1 MSDFILE
8 LLSEEIPS
16 RMQKQASEYLLREF
30 RQQTEG
36 AGLEVGQIQSFY
48 STRRLTLIVT
58 NMKSQ
63 TSEMAVEKLGPR
75 IDSPDDAIN
84 GFLRSNN
91 IKSIDDCDI
100 LDDKK
105 GKRYRYIETVPA
117 KTAITI
123 LPPIIEEIIR
133 KFSWPKSMRW
143 GNGNSRWV
151 RPLRNIMAIISENNS
166 VNKLKINV
174 EGLLANDY
182 TFGHR
187 FLKNQK
193 IYIKGVSD
201 YFEAL
206 INNLV
211 IADQGQRRELI
222 LEQISKIEKKF
233 DISVIKDEKLLEE
246 VSGLVEWP
254 IALCAEFDEKFL
266 NLPDEVLQT
275 SMRSHQKYFSV
286 AEKKTKNL
294 TNKFILIS
302 NIQTSDEGNSVI
314 LGNQRVLSA
323 RLYDAKYF
331 WDRDIDQPLIDNLR
345 LLNSVTYHQ
354 KLGSLGAKVE
364 RIELIALELDQTLG
378 LNLENI
384 PTATKLIKNDLL
396 SEMVGE
402 FPDLQGIMGSY
413 YAERQGYDEDICD
426 AIKNHYM
433 PVTPRDE
440 TPKKALSFCLSVADK
455 IDTLVGFWSIGE
467 TPTGSK
473 DPYALRRAGN
483 GLIRN
488 IIENKLDFDF
498 AHFIEKILQKSDLLK
513 KQQHSSVREGLINFM
528 NERFRSYILDN
539 KYDVRISDAIFRDDD
554 FVNYYM
560 TLSRIQLLSQFIK
573 TDNGLSLLKALKRIN
588 NILDPSL
595 SNNTFGQIDKKI
607 FTSDVENNLYTVIE
621 KLGKKKSKSND
632 ITEIKKYLVDVSIL
646 ADPINDFFENIIVN
660 DEDKNIRTN
669 RFFLLNSVIDLT
681 SNIFDIS
688 KIEL

>member
-63 TSEMAVEKLGPR
+63 TAAMTVEKLGPR
-75 IDSPDDAIN
+75 IDSPDNAIN

-105 GKRYRYIETVPA
+105 GKRYGYIETVPA

-151 RPLRNIMAIISENNS
+151 RPLRNIMAIIYENNT

-345 LLNSVTYHQ
+345 LLDSVTYHQ
-354 KLGSLGAKVE
+354 KLGSLGSKVE

-384 PTATKLIKNDLL
+384 PTAAKLIKNDLL

-413 YAERQGYDEDICD
+413 YAERQGYDEDVCD

-513 KQQHSSVREGLINFM
+513 KQQHSSVREGLVNFM

-539 KYDVRISDAIFRDDD
+539 KYDVRICDAISRDDD

-595 SNNTFGQIDKKI
+595 SNNTFGEIDKKI
-607 FTSDVENNLYTVIE
+607 FTSDVENNLYTGIE
-621 KLGKKKSKSND
+621 KLRKKKSKSND
-632 ITEIKKYLVDVSIL
+632 ITEIKKYLSDVSIL

>member
-30 RQQTEG
+30 KQQTED
-36 AGLEVGQIQSFY
+36 AGLEFGQIQSFY
-48 STRRLTLIVT
+48 SMRRLTLIVT

-63 TSEMAVEKLGPR
+63 TAEMKVEKLGPR
-75 IDSPDDAIN
+75 IDSPDNAIN

-123 LPPIIEEIIR
+123 LPTIIEEIIH

-143 GNGNSRWV
+143 GNGTSRWV
-151 RPLRNIMAIISENNS
+151 RPLRNIMAIIYENNS
-166 VNKLKINV
+166 VNKLKINI
-174 EGLLANDY
+174 EGLFANDF

-193 IYIKGVSD
+193 IYVKGVSD
-201 YFEAL
+201 YFETL
-206 INNLV
+206 TSHLV
-211 IADQGQRRELI
+211 IANQEQRRELI
-222 LEQISKIEKKF
+222 LEQISKIEKKY

-302 NIQTSDEGNSVI
+302 NIQTPDKGNSVV

-354 KLGSLGAKVE
+354 KLGSLGSKVE

-378 LNLENI
+378 LSLENI
-384 PTATKLIKNDLL
+384 PIAAKLIKNDLL

-413 YAERQGYDEDICD
+413 YAELQGYDEDVCD

-488 IIENKLDFDF
+488 IIENELDFDF
-498 AHFIEKILQKSDLLK
+498 ADFIEKILRKSDLLK
-513 KQQHSSVREGLINFM
+513 KQQHKSVREGLINFM
-528 NERFRSYILDN
+528 NERFQSYILDN
-539 KYDVRISDAIFRDDD
+539 KYDVRICDAIFCDDD

-560 TLSRIQLLSQFIK
+560 SLSRIQLLSQFIK
-573 TDNGLSLLKALKRIN
+573 KDSGLSLLKAMKRIN
-588 NILDPSL
+588 NILDQSL
-595 SNNTFGQIDKKI
+595 SQNTFGQIDKKI
-607 FTSDVENNLYTVIE
+607 FTSDVENNLYTGIE
-621 KLGKKKSKSND
+621 KLRKKKPKSND
-632 ITEIKKYLVDVSIL
+632 ITEIKKYLSDLSIL
-646 ADPINDFFENIIVN
+646 AEPINDFFENIIVN
-660 DEDKNIRTN
+660 DEDKNIRAN
-669 RFFLLNSVIDLT
+669 RFFLLSSVIDLT

>member
-16 RMQKQASEYLLREF
+16 RMQKQASEYLLKEF

-63 TSEMAVEKLGPR
+63 TAKMTVEKLGPR

-105 GKRYRYIETVPA
+105 GKRYGYIETVPA

-151 RPLRNIMAIISENNS
+151 RPLRNIMAIIYENNT

-206 INNLV
+206 TNHLV

-254 IALCAEFDEKFL
+254 VALCAEFDEKFL

-413 YAERQGYDEDICD
+413 YAERQGYDEDVCD

-513 KQQHSSVREGLINFM
+513 KQQHSSVREGLVNFM
-528 NERFRSYILDN
+528 NERFRGYILDN
-539 KYDVRISDAIFRDDD
+539 KYDVRICDAISRDDD

-595 SNNTFGQIDKKI
+595 SNNTFGEIDKKI
-607 FTSDVENNLYTVIE
+607 FTSDVENNLYTGIE
-621 KLGKKKSKSND
+621 KLRKKKSKSND
-632 ITEIKKYLVDVSIL
+632 ITEIKKYLSDVSIL
-646 ADPINDFFENIIVN
+646 ADPINDFFEQIIVN

>member
-63 TSEMAVEKLGPR
+63 TAKMTVEKLGPR

-117 KTAITI
+117 KMAITI

-151 RPLRNIMAIISENNS
+151 RPLRNIMAIIYDNKS
-166 VNKLKINV
+166 VNKLKINI

-206 INNLV
+206 TNHLV

-254 IALCAEFDEKFL
+254 VALCAEFDEKFL

-440 TPKKALSFCLSVADK
+440 TPKKSLSFCLSVADK

-498 AHFIEKILQKSDLLK
+498 AHFIEKILHKSDLLK

-539 KYDVRISDAIFRDDD
+539 KYDVRICDAIFRDDD

-573 TDNGLSLLKALKRIN
+573 TDKGLSLLKALKRIN

-607 FTSDVENNLYTVIE
+607 FTSDVENNLYTGIE
-621 KLGKKKSKSND
+621 KLRKKKSKSND
-632 ITEIKKYLVDVSIL
+632 ITEIKKYLSDVSIL
-646 ADPINDFFENIIVN
+646 ADPINDFFEQIIVN
-660 DEDKNIRTN
+660 HEDKNIRTN

>member
-16 RMQKQASEYLLREF
+16 RMQKQACEYLHKEF
-30 RQQTEG
+30 KQKIEDV
-36 AGLEVGQIQSFY
+36 GLECGQIQSFY
-48 STRRLTLIVT
+48 SMRRLTVIVT
-58 NMKSQ
+58 NMKSH
-63 TSEMAVEKLGPR
+63 TAEMTVEKLGPR
-75 IDSPDDAIN
+75 IDSPDNAIN

-91 IKSIDDCDI
+91 IKSIDDCDM

-105 GKRYRYIETVPA
+105 GKRYRYIKTVPA

-123 LPPIIEEIIR
+123 LAPIVEEIIH

-143 GNGNSRWV
+143 GNGTSRWV
-151 RPLRNIMAIISENNS
+151 RPLRNIMAIICENNS
-166 VNKLKINV
+166 VNNLKINV

-187 FLKNQK
+187 TLRNQK
-193 IYIKGVSD
+193 IYIKGISD
-201 YFEAL
+201 YFKSL
-206 INNLV
+206 KNHLV
-211 IADQGQRRELI
+211 IVDQGERRELI
-222 LEQISKIEKKF
+222 LEQISKIEKKY
-233 DISVIKDEKLLEE
+233 DVSVIKDEELLEE

-254 IALCAEFDEKFL
+254 IALCAEFDVKFL

-275 SMRSHQKYFSV
+275 SMRSHQKYFSI

-302 NIQTSDEGNSVI
+302 NIQTPDEGSSVI
-314 LGNQRVLSA
+314 SGNQRVLSA

-331 WDRDIDQPLIDNLR
+331 WDRDLNRPLIDNLQ
-345 LLNSVTYHQ
+345 LLNNVTYHK
-354 KLGSLGAKVE
+354 KLGSLGSKVE

-378 LNLENI
+378 LNLKNI
-384 PTATKLIKNDLL
+384 PIASKLIKNDLL

-413 YAERQGYDEDICD
+413 YAERQGYDAEVCD

-440 TPKKALSFCLSVADK
+440 TPKTALSYCLSVADK

-488 IIENKLDFDF
+488 IIENELEFNF
-498 AHFIEKILQKSDLLK
+498 ANLIEKILQKSELLK
-513 KQQHSSVREGLINFM
+513 KQQHSSVKEGLINFM

-539 KYDVRISDAIFRDDD
+539 KYDVRICDAIIQDDN
-554 FVNYYM
+554 FVNYYV
-560 TLSRIQLLSQFIK
+560 TLSHIQLLSQFLK
-573 TDNGLSLLKALKRIN
+573 TDNGISLLKALKRIN
-588 NILDPSL
+588 NILESSL
-595 SNNTFGQIDKKI
+595 PKDTFGQIDEKI
-607 FTSDVENNLYTVIE
+607 FTSVAENNLYTGVE
-621 KLGKKKSKSND
+621 KLRKKKSKSND
-632 ITEIKKYLVDVSIL
+632 IKEIKKYLSDVSML
-646 ADPINDFFENIIVN
+646 AEPINNFFENIIVN
-660 DEDKNIRTN
+660 DEDKNMRTN

>member
-63 TSEMAVEKLGPR
+63 TAKMTVEKLGPR

-151 RPLRNIMAIISENNS
+151 RPLRNIMAIIYENNS

-206 INNLV
+206 TNHLV

-254 IALCAEFDEKFL
+254 VALCAEFDEKFL

-286 AEKKTKNL
+286 AEKKTKSL

-440 TPKKALSFCLSVADK
+440 TPKKSLSFCLSVADK

-498 AHFIEKILQKSDLLK
+498 AHFIEKILHKSDLLK

-539 KYDVRISDAIFRDDD
+539 KYDVRICDAIFRDDV
-554 FVNYYM
+554 VNYYM

-573 TDNGLSLLKALKRIN
+573 TDKGLSLLKALKRIN

-607 FTSDVENNLYTVIE
+607 FTSDVENNLYTGIE
-621 KLGKKKSKSND
+621 KLRKKKSKSND
-632 ITEIKKYLVDVSIL
+632 ITEIKKYLSDVSIL
-646 ADPINDFFENIIVN
+646 ADPINDFFEQIIVN

-669 RFFLLNSVIDLT
+669 RFFLLNSVIDLI

>member
-58 NMKSQ
+58 NMKSH
-63 TSEMAVEKLGPR
+63 TAEMTVEKLGPR
-75 IDSPDDAIN
+75 IDSPNDAIN

-105 GKRYRYIETVPA
+105 GKRYKYIETVPA

-123 LPPIIEEIIR
+123 LPPIIEDIIR

-151 RPLRNIMAIISENNS
+151 RPLRNIMAIIYENNS

-187 FLKNQK
+187 FLKNKK
-193 IYIKGVSD
+193 IYIKEVSD

-206 INNLV
+206 TNHLV
-211 IADQGQRRELI
+211 IADQGRRRELI

-286 AEKKTKNL
+286 TEKKTKNL

-331 WDRDIDQPLIDNLR
+331 WDRDIDQPLMDNLR

-354 KLGSLGAKVE
+354 KLGSLGSKVE

-384 PTATKLIKNDLL
+384 PTAAKLIKNDLL

-413 YAERQGYDEDICD
+413 YAERQGYDEDVCD

-513 KQQHSSVREGLINFM
+513 KQQLSSVSEGLINFM

-539 KYDVRISDAIFRDDD
+539 KYDIRICDAIFHDDD

-595 SNNTFGQIDKKI
+595 SKNTFGQIDRKI
-607 FTSDVENNLYTVIE
+607 FTSDVENNLYTGIE
-621 KLGKKKSKSND
+621 KLRKKKSKSND
-632 ITEIKKYLVDVSIL
+632 ITEIKKYLSDVSIL
-646 ADPINDFFENIIVN
+646 ADPINDFFDNIIVN

-681 SNIFDIS
+681 SNIFDIG

>member
-63 TSEMAVEKLGPR
+63 TAAMTVEKLGPR
-75 IDSPDDAIN
+75 IDSPDNAIN

-105 GKRYRYIETVPA
+105 GKRYGYIETVPA

-151 RPLRNIMAIISENNS
+151 RPLRNIMAIIYENNT

-206 INNLV
+206 TNHLV
-211 IADQGQRRELI
+211 IADQRQRRELI

-345 LLNSVTYHQ
+345 LLDSVTYHQ
-354 KLGSLGAKVE
+354 KLGSLGSKVE
-364 RIELIALELDQTLG
+364 RIEHIALELDQTLG

-384 PTATKLIKNDLL
+384 PTAAKLIKNDLL

-413 YAERQGYDEDICD
+413 YAERQGYDEDVCD

-595 SNNTFGQIDKKI
+595 SNNTFGEIDKKI
-607 FTSDVENNLYTVIE
+607 FTSDVENNLYTGIE
-621 KLGKKKSKSND
+621 KLRKKKSKSND
-632 ITEIKKYLVDVSIL
+632 ITEIKKYLSDVSIL

>member
-63 TSEMAVEKLGPR
+63 TAKMTVEKLGPR

-151 RPLRNIMAIISENNS
+151 RPLRNIMAIIYDNKS
-166 VNKLKINV
+166 VNKLKINI

-206 INNLV
+206 TNHLV

-254 IALCAEFDEKFL
+254 VALCAEFDEKFL

-378 LNLENI
+378 LNLANI

-440 TPKKALSFCLSVADK
+440 TPKKSLSFCLSVADK

-488 IIENKLDFDF
+488 IIENELDFDF

-573 TDNGLSLLKALKRIN
+573 TDKGLSLLKALKRIN

-595 SNNTFGQIDKKI
+595 PNNTFGQIDQKI
-607 FTSDVENNLYTVIE
+607 FTSDAENNLYTVIE

>member
-16 RMQKQASEYLLREF
+16 RMQKQASEYLHREF
-30 RQQTEG
+30 KQQTED
-36 AGLEVGQIQSFY
+36 AGLEFGQIQSFY
-48 STRRLTLIVT
+48 SMRRLTLIVT

-63 TSEMAVEKLGPR
+63 TAEMTVEKLGPR
-75 IDSPDDAIN
+75 VDSPDNAIN

-105 GKRYRYIETVPA
+105 GKRYRYIEIVPA

-123 LPPIIEEIIR
+123 LPQIIEEIIR

-151 RPLRNIMAIISENNS
+151 RPLRNIMAIIYEDNS
-166 VNKLKINV
+166 VNKLKINI
-174 EGLLANDY
+174 EGLLANDF

-193 IYIKGVSD
+193 IHIKGVSD

-206 INNLV
+206 TNHLV

-233 DISVIKDEKLLEE
+233 DISVVKDEKLLEE

-254 IALCAEFDEKFL
+254 IALYAEFDKKFL

-286 AEKKTKNL
+286 IEKKTKNL

-302 NIQTSDEGNSVI
+302 NIQIPDEGNSVI

-331 WDRDIDQPLIDNLR
+331 WDRDIDKPLIDNLR

-354 KLGSLGAKVE
+354 KLGSLGLKVE
-364 RIELIALELDQTLG
+364 RIELIALELERTLG

-384 PTATKLIKNDLL
+384 PIAAKLIKNDLL

-413 YAERQGYDEDICD
+413 YAELQGYDEDVCD

-455 IDTLVGFWSIGE
+455 IDTLVSFWSIGE

-488 IIENKLDFDF
+488 IIENELDFDF
-498 AHFIEKILQKSDLLK
+498 ANFIEKILQNSDLLK
-513 KQQHSSVREGLINFM
+513 KQEHKSVRDELINFM

-539 KYDVRISDAIFRDDD
+539 KYNVRICDAIFHDDD
-554 FVNYYM
+554 CVNYYM
-560 TLSRIQLLSQFIK
+560 TLSRIQLFSQFIK

-595 SNNTFGQIDKKI
+595 SKNTFGQIDKKI
-607 FTSDVENNLYTVIE
+607 FTSDVENNLYTGVE
-621 KLGKKKSKSND
+621 KLRKKKSKSND
-632 ITEIKKYLVDVSIL
+632 IKEIRKYLNDVSIL
-646 ADPINDFFENIIVN
+646 AEPINDFFENIIVN
-660 DEDKNIRTN
+660 DEDKNIRAN

>member
-30 RQQTEG
+30 KQQTED
-36 AGLEVGQIQSFY
+36 AGLEFGQIQSFY
-48 STRRLTLIVT
+48 SMRRLTLIVT

-63 TSEMAVEKLGPR
+63 TAEMKVEKLGPR
-75 IDSPDDAIN
+75 IDSPDNAIN

-123 LPPIIEEIIR
+123 LPTIIEEIIH

-143 GNGNSRWV
+143 GNGTSRWV
-151 RPLRNIMAIISENNS
+151 RPLRNIMAIIYENNS
-166 VNKLKINV
+166 VNKLKINI
-174 EGLLANDY
+174 EGLFANDF

-193 IYIKGVSD
+193 IYVKGVSD
-201 YFEAL
+201 YFETL
-206 INNLV
+206 TSHLV
-211 IADQGQRRELI
+211 IANQEQRRELI
-222 LEQISKIEKKF
+222 LEQISKIEKKY

-286 AEKKTKNL
+286 TEKKTKNL

-302 NIQTSDEGNSVI
+302 NIQTLDKGNSVV

-354 KLGSLGAKVE
+354 KLGSLGSKVE

-378 LNLENI
+378 LSLENI
-384 PTATKLIKNDLL
+384 PIAAKLIKNDLL

-413 YAERQGYDEDICD
+413 YAELQGYDEDVCD

-488 IIENKLDFDF
+488 IIENELDFDF
-498 AHFIEKILQKSDLLK
+498 ADFIEKILRKSDLLK
-513 KQQHSSVREGLINFM
+513 KQQHKSVREGLINFM
-528 NERFRSYILDN
+528 NERFQSYILDN
-539 KYDVRISDAIFRDDD
+539 KYDVRICDAIFCDDD

-560 TLSRIQLLSQFIK
+560 SLSRIQLLSQFIK
-573 TDNGLSLLKALKRIN
+573 KDSGLSLLKAMKRIN
-588 NILDPSL
+588 NILDQSL
-595 SNNTFGQIDKKI
+595 SQNTFGQIDKKI
-607 FTSDVENNLYTVIE
+607 FTSDVENNLYTGIE
-621 KLGKKKSKSND
+621 KLRKKKPKSND
-632 ITEIKKYLVDVSIL
+632 ITEIKKYLSDLSIL
-646 ADPINDFFENIIVN
+646 AEPINDFFENIIVN
-660 DEDKNIRTN
+660 DEDKNIRAN
-669 RFFLLNSVIDLT
+669 RFFLLSSVIDLT

>member
-30 RQQTEG
+30 KQQTED
-36 AGLEVGQIQSFY
+36 AGLEFGQIQSFY
-48 STRRLTLIVT
+48 SMRRLTLIVT

-63 TSEMAVEKLGPR
+63 TAEMKVEKLGPR
-75 IDSPDDAIN
+75 IDSPDNAIN

-105 GKRYRYIETVPA
+105 VKRYRYIETVPA

-123 LPPIIEEIIR
+123 LPSIIEEIIH

-143 GNGNSRWV
+143 GNGTSRWV
-151 RPLRNIMAIISENNS
+151 RPLRNIMAIIYENNS
-166 VNKLKINV
+166 VNKLEINI
-174 EGLLANDY
+174 EGLFANDF

-193 IYIKGVSD
+193 INVKGVSD
-201 YFEAL
+201 YFETL
-206 INNLV
+206 TNHLV
-211 IADQGQRRELI
+211 IANQEQRRELI
-222 LEQISKIEKKF
+222 LEQISKIEKKY
-233 DISVIKDEKLLEE
+233 DISVIKDEKLLDE

-286 AEKKTKNL
+286 TEKKTKNL

-302 NIQTSDEGNSVI
+302 NIQTPDEGNSVI

-354 KLGSLGAKVE
+354 KLGSLGSKVE

-378 LNLENI
+378 LSLENI
-384 PTATKLIKNDLL
+384 PIAAKLIKNDLL

-413 YAERQGYDEDICD
+413 YAELQGYDEDVCD

-488 IIENKLDFDF
+488 IIENELDFDF
-498 AHFIEKILQKSDLLK
+498 ADFIEKILQKSDLLK

-528 NERFRSYILDN
+528 NERFQSYILDN
-539 KYDVRISDAIFRDDD
+539 KYDVRICDAIFCDDD

-560 TLSRIQLLSQFIK
+560 SLSRIQLLSQFIK
-573 TDNGLSLLKALKRIN
+573 KDNGLSLLKAMKRIN
-588 NILDPSL
+588 NILDQSL
-595 SNNTFGQIDKKI
+595 SQNTFGQIDKKI
-607 FTSDVENNLYTVIE
+607 FTSDVENNLYTGIE
-621 KLGKKKSKSND
+621 KLRKKKLKSND
-632 ITEIKKYLVDVSIL
+632 ITEIKKYLSDVSIL
-646 ADPINDFFENIIVN
+646 AEPINDFFENIIVN
-660 DEDKNIRTN
+660 DEDKNIRAN
-669 RFFLLNSVIDLT
+669 RFFLLSSVIDLT

>member
-48 STRRLTLIVT
+48 STRRLTLIAT

-63 TSEMAVEKLGPR
+63 TAKMTVEKLGPR

-151 RPLRNIMAIISENNS
+151 RPLRNIMAIIYDNKS
-166 VNKLKINV
+166 VNKLKINI

-206 INNLV
+206 TNHLV

-254 IALCAEFDEKFL
+254 VALCAEFDEKFL

-302 NIQTSDEGNSVI
+302 NIQTSDEGNSII

-354 KLGSLGAKVE
+354 KLGSLGSKVE
-364 RIELIALELDQTLG
+364 RIELIALELDQALG

-384 PTATKLIKNDLL
+384 PTAAKLIKNDLL

-440 TPKKALSFCLSVADK
+440 TPKKSLSFCLSVADK

-498 AHFIEKILQKSDLLK
+498 AHFIEKILHKSDLIK

-539 KYDVRISDAIFRDDD
+539 KYDVRICDAIFRDDD

-573 TDNGLSLLKALKRIN
+573 TDKGLSLLKALKRIN

-595 SNNTFGQIDKKI
+595 PNNTFGQIDQKI
-607 FTSDVENNLYTVIE
+607 FTSDVENNLYTGIE
-621 KLGKKKSKSND
+621 KLRKKKSKSND
-632 ITEIKKYLVDVSIL
+632 ITEIKKYLSDVSIL
-646 ADPINDFFENIIVN
+646 ADPINDFFEQIIVN

-669 RFFLLNSVIDLT
+669 RFFLLNSVIDLI

>member
-63 TSEMAVEKLGPR
+63 PAETTVEKLGPR

-151 RPLRNIMAIISENNS
+151 RPLRNIMAIIYENNS

-206 INNLV
+206 TNHLV

-266 NLPDEVLQT
+266 SLPDEVLQT

-286 AEKKTKNL
+286 TEKKTKNL

-354 KLGSLGAKVE
+354 KLGSLGSKVE

-384 PTATKLIKNDLL
+384 PTAAKLIKNDLL

-413 YAERQGYDEDICD
+413 YAERQGYDEDVCD

-498 AHFIEKILQKSDLLK
+498 AHFIEKILHKSDLLK

-539 KYDVRISDAIFRDDD
+539 KYDVRICDAIFRDDV
-554 FVNYYM
+554 VNYYM

-573 TDNGLSLLKALKRIN
+573 TDKGLSLLKALKRIN

-607 FTSDVENNLYTVIE
+607 FTSDVENNLYTGIE
-621 KLGKKKSKSND
+621 KLRKKKSKSND
-632 ITEIKKYLVDVSIL
+632 ITEIKKYLSDVSIL
-646 ADPINDFFENIIVN
+646 ADPINDFFEQIIVN

>member
-30 RQQTEG
+30 KQQTED
-36 AGLEVGQIQSFY
+36 AGLEFGQIQSFY
-48 STRRLTLIVT
+48 SMRRLTLIVT

-63 TSEMAVEKLGPR
+63 TAEMKVEKLGPR
-75 IDSPDDAIN
+75 IDSPDNAIN

-123 LPPIIEEIIR
+123 LPTIIEEIIH

-143 GNGNSRWV
+143 GNGTSRWV
-151 RPLRNIMAIISENNS
+151 RPLRNIMAIIYENNS
-166 VNKLKINV
+166 VNKLKINI
-174 EGLLANDY
+174 EGLFANDF

-193 IYIKGVSD
+193 IYVKGVSD
-201 YFEAL
+201 YFETL
-206 INNLV
+206 TSHLV
-211 IADQGQRRELI
+211 IANQEQRRELI
-222 LEQISKIEKKF
+222 LEQISKIEKKY

-286 AEKKTKNL
+286 TEKKTKNL

-302 NIQTSDEGNSVI
+302 NIQTPDKGNSVV

-354 KLGSLGAKVE
+354 KLGSLGSKVE

-378 LNLENI
+378 LSLENI
-384 PTATKLIKNDLL
+384 PIAAKLIKNDLL

-413 YAERQGYDEDICD
+413 YAELQGYDEDVCD

-488 IIENKLDFDF
+488 IIENELDFDF
-498 AHFIEKILQKSDLLK
+498 ADFIEKILRKSDLLK
-513 KQQHSSVREGLINFM
+513 KQQHKSVREGLINFM
-528 NERFRSYILDN
+528 NERFQSYILDN
-539 KYDVRISDAIFRDDD
+539 KYDVRICDAIFCDDD

-560 TLSRIQLLSQFIK
+560 SLSRIQLLSQFIK
-573 TDNGLSLLKALKRIN
+573 KDSGLSLLKAMKRIN
-588 NILDPSL
+588 NILDQSL
-595 SNNTFGQIDKKI
+595 SQNTFGQIDKKI
-607 FTSDVENNLYTVIE
+607 FTSDVENNLYTGIE
-621 KLGKKKSKSND
+621 KLRKKKPKSND
-632 ITEIKKYLVDVSIL
+632 ITEIKKYLSDVSIL
-646 ADPINDFFENIIVN
+646 AEPINDFFENIIVN
-660 DEDKNIRTN
+660 DEDKNIRAN
-669 RFFLLNSVIDLT
+669 RFFLLSSVIDLT

>member
-30 RQQTEG
+30 RQHVEG

-63 TSEMAVEKLGPR
+63 TAEMAVEKLGPR

-151 RPLRNIMAIISENNS
+151 RPLRNIMAIIYENNS

-206 INNLV
+206 TNHLV

-266 NLPDEVLQT
+266 SLPDEVLQT

-286 AEKKTKNL
+286 TEKKTKNL

-354 KLGSLGAKVE
+354 KLGSLGSKVE

-384 PTATKLIKNDLL
+384 PTAAKLIKNDLL

-413 YAERQGYDEDICD
+413 YAERQGYDEDVCD

-539 KYDVRISDAIFRDDD
+539 KYDVRICDAIFRDDD
-554 FVNYYM
+554 FVNYYV

-595 SNNTFGQIDKKI
+595 PSNTFGEIDKKI
-607 FTSDVENNLYTVIE
+607 FTSDVENNLYTGIE
-621 KLGKKKSKSND
+621 KLRKKNSKSND
-632 ITEIKKYLVDVSIL
+632 ITEIKKYLSDVSIL

>member
-16 RMQKQASEYLLREF
+16 RMQKQASEYLHREF
-30 RQQTEG
+30 KKQTED
-36 AGLEVGQIQSFY
+36 AGLEFGQIQSFY
-48 STRRLTLIVT
+48 SMRRLTLIVT

-63 TSEMAVEKLGPR
+63 TAEMTVEKLGPR
-75 IDSPDDAIN
+75 IDSPDNAIN

-91 IKSIDDCDI
+91 IKSTDDCDI

-105 GKRYRYIETVPA
+105 GKRYRYIEVVPA
-117 KTAITI
+117 KKAITI
-123 LPPIIEEIIR
+123 LPTIIEEIIH

-143 GNGNSRWV
+143 GDGNSRWV
-151 RPLRNIMAIISENNS
+151 RPLRNIMAIIYENNS

-174 EGLLANDY
+174 DDLYANDF

-201 YFEAL
+201 YFETL
-206 INNLV
+206 TNHLV

-254 IALCAEFDEKFL
+254 VALCAEFDEKFL

-354 KLGSLGAKVE
+354 KLGSLGSKVE

-384 PTATKLIKNDLL
+384 PITAKLIKNDLL

-413 YAERQGYDEDICD
+413 YAELQGYDEDVCD

-433 PVTPRDE
+433 PVTPRDQ
-440 TPKKALSFCLSVADK
+440 TPKKPLSFCLSVADK

-488 IIENKLDFDF
+488 IIENELDFDF
-498 AHFIEKILQKSDLLK
+498 GNFIEKILQKSDFLK

-528 NERFRSYILDN
+528 NERFQSYILDN
-539 KYDVRISDAIFRDDD
+539 KYDIRICDAVTLDDD

-560 TLSRIQLLSQFIK
+560 TLSRIQLLSQFMK
-573 TDNGLSLLKALKRIN
+573 KDNGLSFLKALKRIN
-588 NILDPSL
+588 NILDQSL
-595 SNNTFGQIDKKI
+595 SQNTFGQIDKKI
-607 FTSDVENNLYTVIE
+607 FTSDVENNLYTGIE
-621 KLGKKKSKSND
+621 KLRKKKPKSND
-632 ITEIKKYLVDVSIL
+632 ITEIKKYLSDVSIL
-646 ADPINDFFENIIVN
+646 AESINDFFENIIVN

>member
-58 NMKSQ
+58 NMKSH
-63 TSEMAVEKLGPR
+63 TAEMTVEKLGPR
-75 IDSPDDAIN
+75 IDSPNDAIN

-105 GKRYRYIETVPA
+105 GKRYKYIETVPA

-123 LPPIIEEIIR
+123 LPPIIEDIIR

-151 RPLRNIMAIISENNS
+151 RPLRNIMAIIYENNS

-187 FLKNQK
+187 FLKNKK
-193 IYIKGVSD
+193 IYIKEVSD

-206 INNLV
+206 TNHLV
-211 IADQGQRRELI
+211 IADQGRRRELI

-233 DISVIKDEKLLEE
+233 DINVIKDEKLLEE

-286 AEKKTKNL
+286 TEKKTKNL

-302 NIQTSDEGNSVI
+302 NIQTSDEGKSVI

-331 WDRDIDQPLIDNLR
+331 WDRDIDQPLMDNLR

-354 KLGSLGAKVE
+354 KLGSLGSKVE

-384 PTATKLIKNDLL
+384 PTAAKLIKNDLL

-413 YAERQGYDEDICD
+413 YADRQGYDEDVCD

-513 KQQHSSVREGLINFM
+513 KQQLSSVSEGLINFM

-539 KYDVRISDAIFRDDD
+539 KYDIRICDAIFHDDD

-595 SNNTFGQIDKKI
+595 SKNTFGQIDRKI
-607 FTSDVENNLYTVIE
+607 FTSDVENNLYTGIE
-621 KLGKKKSKSND
+621 KLRKKKSKSND
-632 ITEIKKYLVDVSIL
+632 ITEIKKYLSDVSIL
-646 ADPINDFFENIIVN
+646 ADPINDFFDNIIVN

>member
-16 RMQKQASEYLLREF
+16 RMQKQASEYLLKEF

-63 TSEMAVEKLGPR
+63 TAKMTVEKLGPR

-117 KTAITI
+117 KMAITI

-151 RPLRNIMAIISENNS
+151 RPLRNIMAIIYDNKS
-166 VNKLKINV
+166 VNKLKINI

-206 INNLV
+206 TNHLV

-254 IALCAEFDEKFL
+254 VALCAEFDEKFL

-440 TPKKALSFCLSVADK
+440 TPKKSLSFCLSVADK

-498 AHFIEKILQKSDLLK
+498 AHFIEKILHKSDLLK

-539 KYDVRISDAIFRDDD
+539 KYDVRICDAIFRDDD

-573 TDNGLSLLKALKRIN
+573 TDKGLSLLKALKRIN

-607 FTSDVENNLYTVIE
+607 FTSDVENNLYTGIE
-621 KLGKKKSKSND
+621 KLRKKKSKSND
-632 ITEIKKYLVDVSIL
+632 ITEIKKYLSDVSIL
-646 ADPINDFFENIIVN
+646 ADPINDFFEQIIVN

>member
-63 TSEMAVEKLGPR
+63 TAAMTVEKLGPR
-75 IDSPDDAIN
+75 LDSPDDAIN

-117 KTAITI
+117 KMAITI

-151 RPLRNIMAIISENNS
+151 RPLRNIMAIIYDNKS
-166 VNKLKINV
+166 VNKLKINI

-206 INNLV
+206 TNHLV

-378 LNLENI
+378 LILENI

-440 TPKKALSFCLSVADK
+440 TPKKSLSFCLSVADK

-498 AHFIEKILQKSDLLK
+498 AHFIEKILHKSDLLK

-595 SNNTFGQIDKKI
+595 PNNTFGQIDQKI
-607 FTSDVENNLYTVIE
+607 FTSDAENNLYTVIE
-621 KLGKKKSKSND
+621 KLVKKKSKSND

>member
-30 RQQTEG
+30 KQQTEG

-63 TSEMAVEKLGPR
+63 TAAMTIEKLGPR
-75 IDSPDDAIN
+75 IDSPDNAIN

-117 KTAITI
+117 KMAITI

-151 RPLRNIMAIISENNS
+151 RPLRNIMAIIYDNKS
-166 VNKLKINV
+166 VNKLKINI

-206 INNLV
+206 TNHLV

-254 IALCAEFDEKFL
+254 VALCAEFDEKFL

-354 KLGSLGAKVE
+354 KLGSLGSKVE
-364 RIELIALELDQTLG
+364 RIELIALELNQTLG

-440 TPKKALSFCLSVADK
+440 TPKKSLSFCLSVADK

-498 AHFIEKILQKSDLLK
+498 AHFIEKILHKSDLLK

-539 KYDVRISDAIFRDDD
+539 KYDVRICDAIFRDDD
-554 FVNYYM
+554 FVNYYV

-595 SNNTFGQIDKKI
+595 PNNTFGQIDQKI
-607 FTSDVENNLYTVIE
+607 FTSDVENNLYTGIE
-621 KLGKKKSKSND
+621 KLRKKKSKSND
-632 ITEIKKYLVDVSIL
+632 ITEIKKYLSDVSIL
-646 ADPINDFFENIIVN
+646 ADPINDFFEQIIVN

-669 RFFLLNSVIDLT
+669 RFFLLNSVIDLI

>member
-48 STRRLTLIVT
+48 STRRLTLIAT

-63 TSEMAVEKLGPR
+63 TAETTVEKLGPR

-123 LPPIIEEIIR
+123 LPSIIEEIIR

-151 RPLRNIMAIISENNS
+151 RPLRNIMAIIYDNKS
-166 VNKLKINV
+166 VNKLKINI

-206 INNLV
+206 TNHLV

-266 NLPDEVLQT
+266 SLPDEVLQT

-440 TPKKALSFCLSVADK
+440 TPKKSLSFCLSVADK

-498 AHFIEKILQKSDLLK
+498 AHFIEKILHKSDLLK

-539 KYDVRISDAIFRDDD
+539 KYDVRICDAIFRDDV
-554 FVNYYM
+554 VNYYM

-573 TDNGLSLLKALKRIN
+573 TDKGLSLLKALKRIN

-607 FTSDVENNLYTVIE
+607 FTSDVENNLYTGIE
-621 KLGKKKSKSND
+621 KLRKKKSKSND
-632 ITEIKKYLVDVSIL
+632 ITEIKKYLSDVSIL

>member
-16 RMQKQASEYLLREF
+16 RMQKQASEYLQREF
-30 RQQTEG
+30 KQQTEG

-63 TSEMAVEKLGPR
+63 TAEMTVEKLGPR
-75 IDSPDDAIN
+75 IDSPDNAIN

-105 GKRYRYIETVPA
+105 GKRYRYIENVPA
-117 KTAITI
+117 KTAVTI

-151 RPLRNIMAIISENNS
+151 RPLRNIMAIIYENNS

-174 EGLLANDY
+174 EGLLSNDN

-201 YFEAL
+201 YFETL
-206 INNLV
+206 TNHLV
-211 IADQGQRRELI
+211 IADQEQRRELI
-222 LEQISKIEKKF
+222 LGQISKIEKKY

-286 AEKKTKNL
+286 TEKKTKNL

-302 NIQTSDEGNSVI
+302 NIQTLDKGNSVV

-354 KLGSLGAKVE
+354 KLGSVGSKVE
-364 RIELIALELDQTLG
+364 RIELIAFELDKTLG

-384 PTATKLIKNDLL
+384 PIAAKLIKNDLL

-413 YAERQGYDEDICD
+413 YAELQGYDEDVCD

-440 TPKKALSFCLSVADK
+440 TPKKPLSFCLSVADK

-467 TPTGSK
+467 KPTGSK

-488 IIENKLDFDF
+488 IIENELDFDF
-498 AHFIEKILQKSDLLK
+498 ADFIEKIVQKSDLLK
-513 KQQHSSVREGLINFM
+513 KQQHKSVREGLINFM
-528 NERFRSYILDN
+528 NERFQSYILDN
-539 KYDVRISDAIFRDDD
+539 KYDVRISDAVFCDDD

-560 TLSRIQLLSQFIK
+560 ILSRIQLLSQFIK
-573 TDNGLSLLKALKRIN
+573 EDNGLSLLKALKRIN
-588 NILDPSL
+588 NILDQSL
-595 SNNTFGQIDKKI
+595 SQNTFGQIDKKI
-607 FTSDVENNLYTVIE
+607 FTSEVENNLYTGIE
-621 KLGKKKSKSND
+621 KLRKKKPKSND
-632 ITEIKKYLVDVSIL
+632 ITEIKKYLSDVSIL
-646 ADPINDFFENIIVN
+646 AEIINDFFENIIVN
-660 DEDKNIRTN
+660 DEDKNIRAN
-669 RFFLLNSVIDLT
+669 RCFLLNSVIDLT

>member
-30 RQQTEG
+30 KQQTED
-36 AGLEVGQIQSFY
+36 AGLEFGQIQSFY
-48 STRRLTLIVT
+48 SMRRLTLIVT

-63 TSEMAVEKLGPR
+63 TAEMKVEKLGPR
-75 IDSPDDAIN
+75 IDSPDNAIN

-123 LPPIIEEIIR
+123 LPTIIEEIIH

-143 GNGNSRWV
+143 GNGTSRWV
-151 RPLRNIMAIISENNS
+151 RPLRNIMAIIYENNS
-166 VNKLKINV
+166 VNKLKINI
-174 EGLLANDY
+174 EGLFANDF

-193 IYIKGVSD
+193 IYVKGVSD
-201 YFEAL
+201 YFETL
-206 INNLV
+206 TSHLV
-211 IADQGQRRELI
+211 IANQEQRRELI
-222 LEQISKIEKKF
+222 LEQISKIEKKY

-286 AEKKTKNL
+286 TEKKTKNL

-302 NIQTSDEGNSVI
+302 NIQTPDKGNSVV

-413 YAERQGYDEDICD
+413 YAELQGYDEDVCD

-488 IIENKLDFDF
+488 IIENELDFDF
-498 AHFIEKILQKSDLLK
+498 ADFIEKIVQKSDLLK
-513 KQQHSSVREGLINFM
+513 KQQHKSVREGLINFM
-528 NERFRSYILDN
+528 NERFQSYILDN
-539 KYDVRISDAIFRDDD
+539 KYDVRISDAVFCDDD

-560 TLSRIQLLSQFIK
+560 ILSRIQLLSQFIK
-573 TDNGLSLLKALKRIN
+573 EDNGLSLLKALKRIN
-588 NILDPSL
+588 NILDQSL
-595 SNNTFGQIDKKI
+595 SQNTFGQIDKKI
-607 FTSDVENNLYTVIE
+607 FTSEVENNLYTGIE
-621 KLGKKKSKSND
+621 KLRKKKPKSND
-632 ITEIKKYLVDVSIL
+632 ITEIKKYLSDVSIL
-646 ADPINDFFENIIVN
+646 AEIINDFFENIIVN
-660 DEDKNIRTN
+660 DEDKNIRAN
-669 RFFLLNSVIDLT
+669 RCFLLNSVIDLT

>member
-16 RMQKQASEYLLREF
+16 RMQKQASEYLHREF
-30 RQQTEG
+30 KLQTED
-36 AGLEVGQIQSFY
+36 AGLEFGQIQSFY
-48 STRRLTLIVT
+48 SMRRLTLIVT
-58 NMKSQ
+58 DMKSQ
-63 TSEMAVEKLGPR
+63 TAEMTVEKLGPR
-75 IDSPDDAIN
+75 VDSPDNAIN

-105 GKRYRYIETVPA
+105 GKRYRYIEIVPA
-117 KTAITI
+117 KTAMTI
-123 LPPIIEEIIR
+123 LPPIIEEIIH

-151 RPLRNIMAIISENNS
+151 RPLRNIMAIIYGDNS

-174 EGLLANDY
+174 EGLLANDF

-206 INNLV
+206 KNHLV
-211 IADQGQRRELI
+211 IADQGQRKELI

-254 IALCAEFDEKFL
+254 IALCAEFDKKFL

-302 NIQTSDEGNSVI
+302 NIQIPDEGNSVM

-331 WDRDIDQPLIDNLR
+331 WDRDIDKPLIDNLR

-354 KLGSLGAKVE
+354 KLGSLGLKVE
-364 RIELIALELDQTLG
+364 RIELIALELEQTLG

-384 PTATKLIKNDLL
+384 PIAAKLIKNDLL

-413 YAERQGYDEDICD
+413 YAELQGYDEDVCD

-455 IDTLVGFWSIGE
+455 IDTLVSFWSIGE

-488 IIENKLDFDF
+488 IIENELDFDF
-498 AHFIEKILQKSDLLK
+498 ANFIEKILQNLDLLE
-513 KQQHSSVREGLINFM
+513 KQQHSSVRDGLINFM

-539 KYDVRISDAIFRDDD
+539 KYNVRICDAIFHDDD

-560 TLSRIQLLSQFIK
+560 ILSRIQLLSQFIK

-595 SNNTFGQIDKKI
+595 SKNTFGQIDKKI
-607 FTSDVENNLYTVIE
+607 FTSDVENNLYTGVE
-621 KLGKKKSKSND
+621 KLRKKKSKSND
-632 ITEIKKYLVDVSIL
+632 ITEIKEYLSDVSIL
-646 ADPINDFFENIIVN
+646 AEPINDFFENIIVN

>member
-48 STRRLTLIVT
+48 STRRLTLIAT

-63 TSEMAVEKLGPR
+63 TAKMTVEKLGPR

-151 RPLRNIMAIISENNS
+151 RPLRNIMAIIYDNNS
-166 VNKLKINV
+166 VNKLKINF

-206 INNLV
+206 TNHLV

-266 NLPDEVLQT
+266 SLPDEVLQT

-286 AEKKTKNL
+286 TEKKTKNL

-354 KLGSLGAKVE
+354 KLGSLGSKVE

-413 YAERQGYDEDICD
+413 YAERQGYDEDVCD

-440 TPKKALSFCLSVADK
+440 TPKKSLSFCLSVADK

-539 KYDVRISDAIFRDDD
+539 KYDVRICDAIFRDDD
-554 FVNYYM
+554 FVNYYV

-607 FTSDVENNLYTVIE
+607 FTSDVENNLYTGIE
-621 KLGKKKSKSND
+621 KLRKKKSKSND
-632 ITEIKKYLVDVSIL
+632 ITEIKKYLSDVSIL

>member
-48 STRRLTLIVT
+48 STRRLTLIAT

-63 TSEMAVEKLGPR
+63 TAKMTVEKLGPR

-117 KTAITI
+117 KMAITI

-151 RPLRNIMAIISENNS
+151 RPLRNIMAIIYDNKS
-166 VNKLKINV
+166 VNKLKINI

-193 IYIKGVSD
+193 IYIKGVRD

-206 INNLV
+206 TNHLV

-254 IALCAEFDEKFL
+254 VALCAEFDEKFL

-354 KLGSLGAKVE
+354 KLGSLGAKVK

-440 TPKKALSFCLSVADK
+440 TPKKSLSFCLSVADK

-498 AHFIEKILQKSDLLK
+498 AHFIEKILHKSDLLK

-539 KYDVRISDAIFRDDD
+539 KYDVRICDAIFRDDD
-554 FVNYYM
+554 IVNYYM

-573 TDNGLSLLKALKRIN
+573 TDKGLSLLKALKRIN

-607 FTSDVENNLYTVIE
+607 FTSDVENNLYTGIE
-621 KLGKKKSKSND
+621 KLRKKKSKSND
-632 ITEIKKYLVDVSIL
+632 ITEIKKYLSDVSIL
-646 ADPINDFFENIIVN
+646 ADPINDFFEQIIVN
-660 DEDKNIRTN
+660 DEDKNIRIN
-669 RFFLLNSVIDLT
+669 RFFLLNSVIDLI

>member
-30 RQQTEG
+30 KQQT
-36 AGLEVGQIQSFY
+36 ADVGLEFGQIQSFY
-48 STRRLTLIVT
+48 SMRRLTLIVT

-63 TSEMAVEKLGPR
+63 TTEMKVEKLGPR
-75 IDSPDDAIN
+75 IDSPDNAIN

-123 LPPIIEEIIR
+123 LPTIIEEIIH

-143 GNGNSRWV
+143 GNGTSRWV
-151 RPLRNIMAIISENNS
+151 RPLRNIMAIIYENNS
-166 VNKLKINV
+166 VNKLEINI
-174 EGLLANDY
+174 EGLFANDF

-193 IYIKGVSD
+193 IYVKGVSD

-206 INNLV
+206 TNHLV
-211 IADQGQRRELI
+211 IADQEQRRELI
-222 LEQISKIEKKF
+222 LEQISKIEKKYE
-233 DISVIKDEKLLEE
+233 ISVIKDEKLLDE

-286 AEKKTKNL
+286 TEKKTKNL

-302 NIQTSDEGNSVI
+302 NIQTPDKGNSVV

-354 KLGSLGAKVE
+354 KLGSLGSKVE

-384 PTATKLIKNDLL
+384 PIAAKLIKNDLL

-413 YAERQGYDEDICD
+413 YAELQGYDEDICD

-488 IIENKLDFDF
+488 IIENELDFDF
-498 AHFIEKILQKSDLLK
+498 ADFIEKILQKSDLLK
-513 KQQHSSVREGLINFM
+513 KQQLSSVREGLINFM
-528 NERFRSYILDN
+528 NERFQSYILDN
-539 KYDVRISDAIFRDDD
+539 KYDVRIYNAIFCDDN

-573 TDNGLSLLKALKRIN
+573 KDNGLSLLKALKRIN

-607 FTSDVENNLYTVIE
+607 FTSDVENNLYTGIE
-621 KLGKKKSKSND
+621 KLRKKKLKSND
-632 ITEIKKYLVDVSIL
+632 ITEIKKYLSDVSIL
-646 ADPINDFFENIIVN
+646 AEPINDFFENIIVN
-660 DEDKNIRTN
+660 DEDKNIRAN
-669 RFFLLNSVIDLT
+669 RFFLLSSVIDLT

>member
-30 RQQTEG
+30 KQQTED
-36 AGLEVGQIQSFY
+36 AGLEFGQIQSFY
-48 STRRLTLIVT
+48 SMRRLTLIVT

-63 TSEMAVEKLGPR
+63 TAEMKVEKLGPR
-75 IDSPDDAIN
+75 IDSPDNAIN

-123 LPPIIEEIIR
+123 LPTIIEEIIH

-143 GNGNSRWV
+143 GNGTSRWV
-151 RPLRNIMAIISENNS
+151 RPLRNIMAIIYENNS
-166 VNKLKINV
+166 VNKLKINI
-174 EGLLANDY
+174 EGLFANDF

-193 IYIKGVSD
+193 IYVKGVSD
-201 YFEAL
+201 YFETL
-206 INNLV
+206 TSHLV
-211 IADQGQRRELI
+211 IANQEQRRELI
-222 LEQISKIEKKF
+222 LEQISKIEKKY

-286 AEKKTKNL
+286 TEKKTKNL

-302 NIQTSDEGNSVI
+302 NIQTPDKGNSVV

-354 KLGSLGAKVE
+354 KLGSLGSKVE

-378 LNLENI
+378 LSLENI
-384 PTATKLIKNDLL
+384 PIAAKLIKNDLL

-413 YAERQGYDEDICD
+413 YAELQGYDEDVCD

-488 IIENKLDFDF
+488 IIENELDFDF
-498 AHFIEKILQKSDLLK
+498 ADFIEKILRKSDLLK
-513 KQQHSSVREGLINFM
+513 KQQHKSVREGLINFM
-528 NERFRSYILDN
+528 NERFQSYILDN
-539 KYDVRISDAIFRDDD
+539 KYDVRICDAIFCDDD

-560 TLSRIQLLSQFIK
+560 SLSRIQLLSQFIK
-573 TDNGLSLLKALKRIN
+573 KDSGLSLLKAMKRIN
-588 NILDPSL
+588 NILDQSL
-595 SNNTFGQIDKKI
+595 SQNTFGQIDKKI
-607 FTSDVENNLYTVIE
+607 FTSDVENNLYTGIE
-621 KLGKKKSKSND
+621 KLRKKKPKSND
-632 ITEIKKYLVDVSIL
+632 ITEIKKYLSDLSIL
-646 ADPINDFFENIIVN
+646 AEPINDFFENIIVN
-660 DEDKNIRTN
+660 DEDKNIRAN
-669 RFFLLNSVIDLT
+669 RFFLLSSVIDLT

>member
-30 RQQTEG
+30 RQQTED

-63 TSEMAVEKLGPR
+63 TAEMTVEKLGPR
-75 IDSPDDAIN
+75 IDSPDNAIN

-91 IKSIDDCDI
+91 IKSTDDCDI

-105 GKRYRYIETVPA
+105 GKRYRYIEVVPA
-117 KTAITI
+117 KKAITI
-123 LPPIIEEIIR
+123 LPTIIEEIIH

-143 GNGNSRWV
+143 GDGNSRWV
-151 RPLRNIMAIISENNS
+151 RPLRNIMAIIYENNS

-174 EGLLANDY
+174 DDLFANDF

-201 YFEAL
+201 YFETL
-206 INNLV
+206 TNHLV

-302 NIQTSDEGNSVI
+302 NIQTPDEGNSVV

-354 KLGSLGAKVE
+354 KLGSLGSKVE

-384 PTATKLIKNDLL
+384 PITAKLIKNDLL

-413 YAERQGYDEDICD
+413 YAELQGYDEDVCD

-433 PVTPRDE
+433 PVTPRDQ
-440 TPKKALSFCLSVADK
+440 TPKKPLSFCLSVADK

-488 IIENKLDFDF
+488 IIENELDFDF
-498 AHFIEKILQKSDLLK
+498 GNFIEKILQKSDFLK

-528 NERFRSYILDN
+528 NERFQSYILDN
-539 KYDVRISDAIFRDDD
+539 KYDIRICDAVTLDDD

-560 TLSRIQLLSQFIK
+560 TLSRIQLLSQFMK
-573 TDNGLSLLKALKRIN
+573 KDNGLSFLKALKRIN
-588 NILDPSL
+588 NILDQSL
-595 SNNTFGQIDKKI
+595 SQNTFGQIDKKI
-607 FTSDVENNLYTVIE
+607 FTSDVENNLYTGIE
-621 KLGKKKSKSND
+621 KLRKKKPKSND
-632 ITEIKKYLVDVSIL
+632 ITEIKKYLSDVSIL
-646 ADPINDFFENIIVN
+646 AESINDFFENIIVN

-688 KIEL
+688 KIEV

>member
-16 RMQKQASEYLLREF
+16 RMQKQASEYLHREF
-30 RQQTEG
+30 KKQTED
-36 AGLEVGQIQSFY
+36 AGLEFGQIQSFY
-48 STRRLTLIVT
+48 SMRRLTLIVT

-63 TSEMAVEKLGPR
+63 TAEMTVEKLGPR
-75 IDSPDDAIN
+75 IDSPDNAIN

-105 GKRYRYIETVPA
+105 GKRYRYIEVVPA

-123 LPPIIEEIIR
+123 LPTIIEEIIH

-143 GNGNSRWV
+143 GDGNSRWV
-151 RPLRNIMAIISENNS
+151 RPLRNIMAIIYENNS

-174 EGLLANDY
+174 DDLFANDF

-201 YFEAL
+201 YFETL
-206 INNLV
+206 TNHLV

-286 AEKKTKNL
+286 TEKKTKNL

-302 NIQTSDEGNSVI
+302 NIQTPDEGNSVV

-331 WDRDIDQPLIDNLR
+331 WDRDINQPLIDNLR

-354 KLGSLGAKVE
+354 KLGSLGSKVE

-384 PTATKLIKNDLL
+384 PITAKLIKNDLL

-413 YAERQGYDEDICD
+413 YAELQGYDEDVCD

-433 PVTPRDE
+433 PVTPRDQ

-488 IIENKLDFDF
+488 IIENELDFDF
-498 AHFIEKILQKSDLLK
+498 ANFIEKILQKSDFLK

-528 NERFRSYILDN
+528 NERFLSYILDN
-539 KYDVRISDAIFRDDD
+539 KYDVRICDAVTRDDD

-560 TLSRIQLLSQFIK
+560 TLSRIQLLSQFMK
-573 TDNGLSLLKALKRIN
+573 KDNGLSFLKALKRIN
-588 NILDPSL
+588 NILDQSL
-595 SNNTFGQIDKKI
+595 SQNTFGQIDKKI
-607 FTSDVENNLYTVIE
+607 FTSDVENNLYTGIE
-621 KLGKKKSKSND
+621 KLRKKKPKSND
-632 ITEIKKYLVDVSIL
+632 ITEIKKYLSDVSIL
-646 ADPINDFFENIIVN
+646 AESINDFFENIIVN
-660 DEDKNIRTN
+660 DEDKNIRAN

>member
-63 TSEMAVEKLGPR
+63 TAETTVEKLGPR

-151 RPLRNIMAIISENNS
+151 RPLRNIMAIIYDNKS
-166 VNKLKINV
+166 VNKLKINI

-206 INNLV
+206 TNHLV

-354 KLGSLGAKVE
+354 KLGSLGAKVK

-384 PTATKLIKNDLL
+384 PTAAKLIKNDLL

-498 AHFIEKILQKSDLLK
+498 AHFIEKILHKSDLLK

-539 KYDVRISDAIFRDDD
+539 KYDVRICDAIFRDDD

-573 TDNGLSLLKALKRIN
+573 TDKGLSLLKALKRIN

-607 FTSDVENNLYTVIE
+607 FTSDVENNLYTGIE
-621 KLGKKKSKSND
+621 KLRKKKSKSND
-632 ITEIKKYLVDVSIL
+632 ITEIKKYLSDVSIL

-669 RFFLLNSVIDLT
+669 RFFLLNSVIDLI

>member
-63 TSEMAVEKLGPR
+63 TAAMTVEKLGPR
-75 IDSPDDAIN
+75 IDSPDNAIN

-105 GKRYRYIETVPA
+105 GKRYGYIETVPA

-151 RPLRNIMAIISENNS
+151 RPLRNIMAIIYENNT

-354 KLGSLGAKVE
+354 KLGSLGSKVE
-364 RIELIALELDQTLG
+364 RIEHIALELDQTLG

-384 PTATKLIKNDLL
+384 PTAAKLIKNDLL

-413 YAERQGYDEDICD
+413 YAERQGYDEDVCD

-607 FTSDVENNLYTVIE
+607 FTSDVENNLYTGIE
-621 KLGKKKSKSND
+621 KLRKKKSKSND
-632 ITEIKKYLVDVSIL
+632 ITEIKKYLSDVSIL